1 MQDMEPDE
9 FALEPKQRMRYWKRQ
24 VAQFGQRVPLEDVVR
39 EMGLGHIP
47 FQAFAQL
54 YRNNI
59 SVGQPYYSNLEDG
72 FAIEFGMKN
81 DHKGCLRLLDALL
94 QDIPHSRSCGLAR
107 VVVFKQLEHYVAFS
121 AVLAK
126 VMWIGYQASYLLDL
140 QRQHQ
145 RARDTWMAAELQL
158 PDDLNDDEAP

>member
-54 YRNNI
+54 YRNKI
-59 SVGQPYYSNLEDG
+59 EMGQPYYSNLEDG

-81 DHKGCLRLLDALL
+81 DHKGACACSMLCCKT
-94 QDIPHSRSCGLAR
+94 SRTAAHAAWHVWWCSSNWSTTWR
-107 VVVFKQLEHYVAFS
+107 S
-121 AVLAK
+121 APS
-126 VMWIGYQASYLLDL
+126 WP
-140 QRQHQ
+140 R
-145 RARDTWMAAELQL
+145 
-158 PDDLNDDEAP
+158 